1 MSFTKKITFLLTV
14 AFLYA
19 CTGDKKPDFLQHATT
34 LQGETVNIDCLI
46 GHPYEIVCMD
56 SLLIFSDPYDQKVL
70 TLFDI
75 KNERL
80 VGRFLSVGNGPG
92 EVILPVRLFE
102 VSKKELGVFLPQS
115 GYVYLFELPEMELR
129 EKIFFE
135 DRPVFLKK
143 TGDYYVGTGVFGDD
157 DRHHRYHLYDAAG
170 RLNHTAGE
178 YPFRG
183 KDTRMSAYHRF
194 GLYQGLLCASPYKNF
209 FAQGSAFCDNLEF
222 FRIREAQSSLTK
234 KYETYDA
241 DVELRDRGINRME
254 NTVSG
259 YTWAYGAEQYCY
271 FFYCGKSRS
280 EMARKKDFKNHII
293 VFDWNGNHVR
303 TFETNINIQT
313 FCVDETGHVMYST
326 ALIEGEFVIMRFPLE
341 I

>member
-1 MSFTKKITFLLTV
+1 MFTKKIKLLLMV
-14 AFLYA
+14 VFLYA
-19 CTGDKKPDFLQHATT
+19 CTGERKPDFLQHAAT
-34 LQGETVNIDCLI
+34 LQGEIMNMGCLI
-46 GHPYEIVCMD
+46 GQPYEIVCMD
-56 SLLIFSDPYDQKVL
+56 SLLIFADPYDQKIL

-129 EKIFFE
+129 NKIFFE
-135 DRPVFLKK
+135 DRPVFMKK
-143 TGDYYVGTGVFGDD
+143 AGDYYVGTGVFGDD
-157 DRHHRYHLYDAAG
+157 DRPYRYHLYDAAG

-183 KDTRMSAYHRF
+183 KDTRMSAHYRF

-222 FRIREAQSSLTK
+222 FQVREAQSSLIK

-241 DVELRDRGINRME
+241 DVRLRERGINRTE
-254 NTVSG
+254 NTVLG
-259 YTWAYGAEQYCY
+259 YTWAFGGEKYCY
-271 FFYCGKSRS
+271 FFYTGKSVS
-280 EMARKKDFKNHII
+280 EMAGKKNFKNHIL
-293 VFDWNGNHVR
+293 VFDWNGNHIK
-303 TFETNINIQT
+303 TFETKKNIQT
-313 FCVDETGHVMYST
+313 FCVDERNHLMYGT
-326 ALIEGEFVIMRFPLE
+326 ALVEGEFVIMRFPLE